1 MGKET
6 PMTTV
11 WLGADV
17 AKASMMAAVAAEQ
30 VMPLGEFAN
39 EAAGF
44 AALAE
49 QVGGMVAAETV
60 VHLVV
65 EPTGG
70 YEMALVAFAY
80 AQGWQVSLPGSPL
93 GPKRVRD
100 WAKGIGK
107 RAKTDGQDADLLAR
121 YGAERRPAAQAQ
133 LASEVSELD
142 SLLKRRH
149 DLEQMLQQEKNRLQ
163 EMAGRPGIADAV
175 ESNLAQVIAALQE
188 ALRQVE
194 EAIASHLRHH
204 AHLQAEVARLVALP
218 GIGPKVVL
226 PLLVLLYRW
235 QNLTDGAGNAK
246 GLTALTGF
254 DPKPY
259 LSGSSVRKRSAIAKM
274 GNAEM
279 RRLLYM
285 GALSAVHGHNPLHT
299 FYERLVARG
308 KPRKVAVVA
317 AARKLL
323 TWAWVLFS
331 RQTTW
336 DPSLHAF

>member
-1 MGKET
+1 
-6 PMTTV
+6 MTTL
-11 WLGADV
+11 WLGADIGKANLV
-17 AKASMMAAVAAEQ
+17 AEVAAAKD
-30 VMPLGEFAN
+30 VRLGEFTN
-39 EAAGF
+39 DAAGF

-49 QVGGMVAAETV
+49 QVCSLVATAETI

-80 AQGWQVSLPGSPL
+80 EQGWQVSLPN
-93 GPKRVRD
+93 PKRVRD
-100 WAKGIGK
+100 WAKGIGQ
-107 RAKTDGQDADLLAR
+107 RAKTDGQDAHMLAH

-149 DLEQMLQQEKNRLQ
+149 DLEQMLQQETNRLQ

-175 ESNLAQVIAALQE
+175 ATNLAQVITALQE

-194 EAIASHLRHH
+194 EAIASHLRYHV
-204 AHLQAEVARLVALP
+204 HLQEEVERIVALP

-235 QNLTDGAGNAK
+235 QNLTDGAGSAK
-246 GLTALTGF
+246 GLTALAGF

-259 LSGSSVRKRSAIAKM
+259 ASGSSVRKRSTISKM
-274 GNAEM
+274 GDAEV

-299 FYERLVARG
+299 FYERLVGRG
-308 KPRKVAVVA
+308 KPKKVAVVA

-336 DPSLHAF
+336 DPTLHAI

>member
-1 MGKET
+1 
-6 PMTTV
+6 MTTL
-11 WLGADV
+11 WLGADIGKANLV
-17 AKASMMAAVAAEQ
+17 AEVAAEKD
-30 VMPLGEFAN
+30 VRLGEFTN
-39 EAAGF
+39 DAAGF

-49 QVGGMVAAETV
+49 QVGGLVAAEETV

-70 YEMALVAFAY
+70 YELALVAFAY
-80 AQGWQVSLPGSPL
+80 EQGWQVSLPN
-93 GPKRVRD
+93 PKRVRD
-100 WAKGIGK
+100 WAKGIGQ
-107 RAKTDGQDADLLAR
+107 RAKTDGQDAHLLAR
-121 YGAERRPAAQAQ
+121 YGAACRPPAQAQ

-149 DLEQMLQQEKNRLQ
+149 DLEQILQQEKNRLQ
-163 EMAGRPGIADAV
+163 EMAGRPGIADFV
-175 ESNLAQVIAALQE
+175 ETSLAQVIAALQE

-194 EAIASHLRHH
+194 EAIATHLRDH
-204 AHLQAEVARLVALP
+204 AHLQCEVARIVALP
-218 GIGPKVVL
+218 GVGPKVVL

-235 QNLTDGAGNAK
+235 QNLTHGEGNAK
-246 GLTALTGF
+246 GLTALAGF
-254 DPKPY
+254 DPTPFV
-259 LSGSSVRKRSAIAKM
+259 SGSSVRKRSAISKM
-274 GNAEM
+274 GNAEL

-285 GALSAVHGHNPLHT
+285 GALSAVHGHNPLHS

-336 DPSLHAF
+336 DPTLHAI

>member
-1 MGKET
+1 MNV
-6 PMTTV
+6 V
-11 WLGADV
+11 WLGADM
-17 AKASMMAAVAAEQ
+17 AKANLMAEVVVEREVA
-30 VMPLGEFAN
+30 LGEFAN
-39 EAAGF
+39 EATGF

-49 QVGGMVAAETV
+49 RVAAVKPAADAV

-70 YEMALVAFAY
+70 YELALVAFAY
-80 AQGWQVSLPGSPL
+80 EQGWQVSLPN
-93 GPKRVRD
+93 PKQVRD
-100 WAKGIGK
+100 WAKGMGQ
-107 RAKTDGQDADLLAR
+107 RAKTDAQDARLLAR
-121 YGAERRPAAQAQ
+121 YGAFCQPAAQAQ
-133 LASEVSELD
+133 LPCEVSELD
-142 SLLKRRH
+142 SLLKRRR

-163 EMAGRPGIADAV
+163 EMAGRPGIAPAV
-175 ESNLAQVIAALQE
+175 GSSLAQVVEALQE

-194 EAIASHLRHH
+194 EAIASHLQQH
-204 AHLQAEVARLVALP
+204 AHLQQERQRLLALP

-235 QNLTDGAGNAK
+235 QTLTAGEGTAK
-246 GLTALTGF
+246 GISAMVGL
-254 DPKPY
+254 DPKTHA
-259 LSGSSVRKRSAIAKM
+259 SGRMQRKHLHISKM

-299 FYERLVARG
+299 FYERLVGRG
-308 KPRKVAVVA
+308 RPRKVAVVA

-331 RQTTW
+331 RQDTW
-336 DPSLHAF
+336 NPDLHTI

>member
-1 MGKET
+1 
-6 PMTTV
+6 MTTL
-11 WLGADV
+11 WLGADIGKANLV
-17 AKASMMAAVAAEQ
+17 AEVAAEKE
-30 VMPLGEFAN
+30 VRLGEFTN
-39 EAAGF
+39 DAAGF

-49 QVGGMVAAETV
+49 QVCGLVATAETV

-70 YEMALVAFAY
+70 YERALVAFAY
-80 AQGWQVSLPGSPL
+80 EQGWQVSLPN
-93 GPKRVRD
+93 PKRVRD
-100 WAKGIGK
+100 WAKGVGQ
-107 RAKTDGQDADLLAR
+107 RAKTDGQDAHMLAR

-133 LASEVSELD
+133 LTSEVSELD

-175 ESNLAQVIAALQE
+175 ATNLTQVITALQE

-194 EAIASHLRHH
+194 EAIASHLRYHV
-204 AHLQAEVARLVALP
+204 HLQAEVARMSALP

-235 QNLTDGAGNAK
+235 QNLTDGAGSAK
-246 GLTALTGF
+246 GLTALAGF

-259 LSGSSVRKRSAIAKM
+259 VSGSSVRKRSAISKM
-274 GNAEM
+274 GNAEV

-299 FYERLVARG
+299 FYERLVGRG

-336 DPSLHAF
+336 DPTLHAI